1 MEKKRGYSTQF
12 HFLIKSKPFAEQFKS
27 KIFLFQLRK
36 NLRVQWDFSQ
46 GYREEKQRIQW
57 GDFDVVSKNP
67 KNLRKV
73 RRVKTILSMMA
84 AQIHKVKNNIIE
96 ILSTE
101 MQMAAIDKKKCGLEC
116 TKPRKSL
123 HSLMECS
130 RITPRRII
138 RAGHEVLPTP
148 HDPMQENGP
157 PTQQYHCADF
167 IIKGLFSF
175 YKGKSLRNGFVCC
188 IGLCRELIYLHS
200 LFCSPR
206 RYPGVGIVPPLGLF
220 CRAISAHIPF

>member
-12 HFLIKSKPFAEQFKS
+12 HFFIKSKPLAEQFKS

-101 MQMAAIDKKKCGLEC
+101 MQMAAIDKKSAAWNAPNREKAC
-116 TKPRKSL
+116 TL
-123 HSLMECS
+123 LWNAVE
-130 RITPRRII
+130 
-138 RAGHEVLPTP
+138 
-148 HDPMQENGP
+148 
-157 PTQQYHCADF
+157 
-167 IIKGLFSF
+167 
-175 YKGKSLRNGFVCC
+175 
-188 IGLCRELIYLHS
+188 
-200 LFCSPR
+200 
-206 RYPGVGIVPPLGLF
+206 
-220 CRAISAHIPF
+220 

>member
-1 MEKKRGYSTQF
+1 MEKKRGYSTRF
-12 HFLIKSKPFAEQFKS
+12 HFFIKSKPFAEQFKS

-101 MQMAAIDKKKCGLEC
+101 MQMAAIDKKKVRLGMHQTAKKLAL
-116 TKPRKSL
+116 SY
-123 HSLMECS
+123 
-130 RITPRRII
+130 
-138 RAGHEVLPTP
+138 G
-148 HDPMQENGP
+148 MQ
-157 PTQQYHCADF
+157 
-167 IIKGLFSF
+167 
-175 YKGKSLRNGFVCC
+175 
-188 IGLCRELIYLHS
+188 
-200 LFCSPR
+200 
-206 RYPGVGIVPPLGLF
+206 
-220 CRAISAHIPF
+220 

>member
-1 MEKKRGYSTQF
+1 MGYSTRF
-12 HFLIKSKPFAEQFKS
+12 YFFIKSKPLAEQFKS

-73 RRVKTILSMMA
+73 RRIKTGLSMMA

-96 ILSTE
+96 I
-101 MQMAAIDKKKCGLEC
+101 QMAAIDKKKCGLEC

-138 RAGHEVLPTP
+138 RAGHEVRQ
-148 HDPMQENGP
+148 HPM
-157 PTQQYHCADF
+157 T
-167 IIKGLFSF
+167 
-175 YKGKSLRNGFVCC
+175 
-188 IGLCRELIYLHS
+188 LCRRPNLPHS
-200 LFCSPR
+200 SITAP
-206 RYPGVGIVPPLGLF
+206 
-220 CRAISAHIPF
+220 ISL